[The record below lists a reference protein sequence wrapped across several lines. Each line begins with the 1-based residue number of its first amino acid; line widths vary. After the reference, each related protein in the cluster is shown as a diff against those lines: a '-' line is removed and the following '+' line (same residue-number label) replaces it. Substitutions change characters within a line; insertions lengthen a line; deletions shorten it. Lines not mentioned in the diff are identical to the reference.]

1 MEFSSDDQ
9 LSLMMRF
16 RMILVGVELGKK
28 RKMVNH
34 ARLQCAFSK
43 KTNCPFYILYKR
55 TSKSND
61 VEVARSPKEHIMHNH
76 VLGFH

>member
-1 MEFSSDDQ
+1 
-9 LSLMMRF
+9 MMRF

-61 VEVARSPKEHIMHNH
+61 VEVARSPKEHIMYKLKKFNLMHNH